1 MEKNKDNTITG
12 ENDFNYEPTNINEVV
27 ITLKRG
33 YCYGLCP
40 VYTLTIYGN
49 GTVVYKGEENVNISG
64 TRTDNI
70 SEGEVRQLISEFE
83 KIDYFSLNESDFI
96 RILDVSE
103 ITTSLTINEK
113 TKTIRHTG
121 GPKELIELEFK
132 IDEIVNSS
140 QWTGQKFPF
149 LDMYNK

>member
-1 MEKNKDNTITG
+1 MDKNKDNTITG
-12 ENDFNYEPTNINEVV
+12 ENDFDYEPTNINEVV
-27 ITLKRG
+27 ITLERTG
-33 YCYGLCP
+33 CYGVCP
-40 VYTLTIYGN
+40 AYSLTIYGN
-49 GTVVYKGEENVNISG
+49 GMVVYNGLYHVNITGKRIS
-64 TRTDNI
+64 NI

-96 RILDVSE
+96 RILDVPE

-121 GPKELIELEFK
+121 GSKELFELEDK

-140 QWTGQKFPF
+140 QWIDKN
-149 LDMYNK
+149 L